1 MKDKLRYMEHT
12 LVSCLERALSEPSKA
27 DAKELGEVVDMIK
40 DIEEALYYCAIT
52 DAMEEKEEG
61 HYPSKYY
68 KDPEM
73 DNMDYYRD
81 MDKMKGK
88 MYYSDHRGNSMPTHR
103 EPADREY
110 MMPAEGR
117 DHREGRAPI
126 SRKGYMESKE
136 MHLGKE
142 KQMKDLEKYM
152 MELTT
157 DITEMIQGSSPEEKQ
172 LMQKKIATLAEKV
185 GQVNV

>member
-1 MKDKLRYMEHT
+1 MTDRLKSIEHT
-12 LVSCLERALSEPSKA
+12 LLSCLECEMGNISRA

-40 DIEEALYYCAIT
+40 DIEEALYYCTIT
-52 DAMEEKEEG
+52 DAMHGEDE
-61 HYPSKYY
+61 PRYY

-81 MDKMKGK
+81 MDKMKGR
-88 MYYSDHRGNSMPTHR
+88 MYYSDRRTNMPPPSHRDPMER
-103 EPADREY
+103 EH
-110 MMPAEGR
+110 MLPAEPY
-117 DHREGRAPI
+117 DHREGKAHL